1 MFLIGM
7 DLGTT
12 NIKGLLFTREGA
24 IIAARSCA
32 TPTRYR
38 GTDSADYDPD
48 DLWQTVQGLLA
59 ELVTACPHPEAIAGL
74 AFASFGEGA
83 VALDGAGKPLA
94 PAIAWFDGRVHNVLE
109 EFRQT
114 VDEREVYR
122 ITGMALSH
130 IAGLGKLLWEKRHRP
145 EVFQRTRLWLNVPNY
160 LAYRLTGEIRLDHSL
175 ACRTMLFDVHRR
187 TWSERM
193 CELAGVPLAILPPV
207 AASGTPIGVVRPKVA
222 SALGLPPRVVVALGG
237 HDHLCGAFSAGV
249 RRRGEILNSSGTGDS
264 LVVPLDATQID
275 DRFFQAGVSCG
286 CHVVS
291 GLTYGLGGV
300 RGSGRMID
308 WLRENFY
315 AEAGP
320 GATTDPGYG
329 ALIARAARAPVGSH
343 GLLVAPHFQGAHIP
357 YQDPAAKGAILGL
370 RSSHTLDDITR
381 ALFEGLSF
389 QLRLAV
395 ETYATLTGD
404 SFPVVTCIGG
414 GSQNAFWVQMKA
426 DVLERRIRVSTLREN
441 AAHGAA
447 LLAGLGAALYKDP
460 EEACAVASAP
470 MREYTPNPAHVSIYR
485 HIFEHVYRGLHP
497 ALVDINR
504 KLESFQTFLVSS
516 GGTRNAARPEE

>member
-12 NIKGLLFTREGA
+12 NVKGLLFTREGA
-24 IIAARSCA
+24 IVAARSRP

-38 GTDSADYDPD
+38 GTDSADYDPEE
-48 DLWQTVQGLLA
+48 LWQAVRAILGELA
-59 ELVTACPHPEAIAGL
+59 AACPHPDAIAGL

-83 VALDGAGKPLA
+83 VPLDEAGTPLA
-94 PAIAWFDGRVHNVLE
+94 PAIAWFDGRVQDVLE
-109 EFRQT
+109 AFRRT

-122 ITGMALSH
+122 ITGMAFTH
-130 IAGLGKLLWEKRHRP
+130 IAGLGKLLWEQRHRP
-145 EVFQRTRLWLNVPNY
+145 EVFRRTRLWLNVPNY
-160 LAYRLTGEIRLDHSL
+160 LAYRLTGEVRLDYSL

-193 CELAGVPLAILPPV
+193 CELAGLPVAILPPV
-207 AASGTPIGVVRPKVA
+207 AASGTPIGVIRREVA
-222 SALGLPPRVVVALGG
+222 GALGLPPGVVVALGG

-249 RRRGEILNSSGTGDS
+249 RQRGEILNSSGTGDS
-264 LVVPLDATQID
+264 LVVPLDADQID

-286 CHVVS
+286 CHVVPD
-291 GLTYGLGGV
+291 LTYGLGGV

-308 WLRENFY
+308 WLRETFY
-315 AEAGP
+315 AAAEP
-320 GATTDPGYG
+320 GAAYAT
-329 ALIARAARAPVGSH
+329 LIARAAGAPVGSH

-370 RSSHTLDDITR
+370 RSGHTLDDITR

-389 QLRLAV
+389 QLLLAV
-395 ETYATLTGD
+395 ETYAKLTGET
-404 SFPVVTCIGG
+404 FPIVTCIGG

-426 DVLERRIRVSTLREN
+426 DVLDRRIRVSALREN

-447 LLAGLGAALYKDP
+447 LLAGIGAGVYRDAG
-460 EEACAVASAP
+460 EACAIAAAP
-470 MREYTPNPAHVSIYR
+470 VREYAPNPAHVPVYR
-485 HIFEHVYRGLHP
+485 HIFERAYRGAHD
-497 ALVDINR
+497 ALQGINQD
-504 KLESFQTFLVSS
+504 LESLQTLLASP
-516 GGTRNAARPEE
+516 GGTPPLAG

>member
-12 NIKGLLFTREGA
+12 NVKGLLFTREGA
-24 IIAARSCA
+24 IVAARSCA

-48 DLWQTVQGLLA
+48 ELWQAVQVILA
-59 ELVTACPHPEAIAGL
+59 ELVGACPHPEAIAGL
-74 AFASFGEGA
+74 ALASFGEGA
-83 VALDGAGKPLA
+83 VPLDGAGRPLA
-94 PAIAWFDGRVHNVLE
+94 PAIAWFDERVRTVLE

-130 IAGLGKLLWEKRHRP
+130 IAGVGKLLWEKRHRP
-145 EVFQRTRLWLNVPNY
+145 EVFRRTRLWLNVPNY
-160 LAYRLTGEIRLDHSL
+160 LAYRLTGEVRLDYSL

-193 CELAGVPLAILPPV
+193 CELAGVPVAILPPV

-222 SALGLPPRVVVALGG
+222 SALGLPPGVVVALGG
-237 HDHLCGAFSAGV
+237 HDHLCGAFSAGI

-264 LVVPLDATQID
+264 LVVLLDAAQID
-275 DRFFQAGVSCG
+275 DRFFRAGVSCG

-308 WLRENFY
+308 WLREHLY
-315 AEAGP
+315 AHGDPE
-320 GATTDPGYG
+320 ATTDPDYG

-370 RSSHTLDDITR
+370 RTSHTLDDITR
-381 ALFEGLSF
+381 ALFEGLAF
-389 QLRLAV
+389 QLRVAV

-426 DVLERRIRVSTLREN
+426 DVLDRRIRVNALREN

-447 LLAGLGAALYKDP
+447 LLAGLGAGVYKDP

-470 MREYTPNPAHVSIYR
+470 MREYAPNPAHVAIYR
-485 HIFEHVYRGLHP
+485 HIVEHAYRDLHH
-497 ALVDINR
+497 ALADMNQ
-504 KLESFQTFLVSS
+504 KLESLQTFLVSS
-516 GGTRNAARPEE
+516 EGTTDVSRPDT